1 MLKRAI
7 KKLLGNGDEVS
18 AKRFSAL
25 LCLAVIIVLAFIAAF
40 NDPAKI
46 CPPFMYDALALIAGS
61 GLGFTVIEKI
71 FTKSEK
77 KTDE

>member
-1 MLKRAI
+1 MVKRVI
-7 KKLLGNGDEVS
+7 KKLLGNGDEIS

-25 LCLAVIIVLAFIAAF
+25 LCLVTIIALAFIAAF

-71 FTKSEK
+71 FTKNEK
-77 KTDE
+77 KGD